1 MASTSSNT
9 KHSRFSTF
17 KVFKFT
23 GSKPPPPPPKDANY
37 VYSSSFNHSLLS
49 FTHLTL
55 RSIQPS
61 PCGSASVCT
70 LSPDQ
75 SPNKCKGGFFRK
87 ISGLRKRSASKNS
100 RVANPDDTTDDE
112 DISPPWNFQH
122 HIHIDEAFQG
132 IPPSWSSSLTELG
145 YSPAEIA
152 LIQKGRRPFPPK
164 SPPITPPSS
173 QHVVDPAPELAPF
186 ISDNIK
192 VAAAAPPPTPA
203 SMNVATPLEDAQPR
217 RPVPEVPPAP
227 VRPLQPSRSNS
238 VSTTRSSRSR
248 NCDQER
254 RFIPQTPP
262 HRPFR
267 VVNDTS
273 PPFNSPPPSY
283 PDDGVKSGSPPPI
296 TLEDAI
302 RPLPQEKAQPSR
314 RLPDPPTLNKIL
326 ASPPNSNEEAGAE
339 AEQHALAR
347 NGSERRRQRPAVLSI
362 QPPRL
367 SLRKDMLED
376 LSLWSA
382 SLFSSMPSA
391 LVDTPESSASTA
403 FTSASSPI
411 VTLPSIVLNS
421 NMFEEDEDEEEEETG
436 EEVADEL
443 DFSYSAS
450 PLYLE
455 VMGMMQDRAPSPTL
469 DTAWSPSGA
478 SRDSQ
483 LTIQLDPRRDSNRDS
498 SASTSTITHAT
509 IVRGASIVRRV
520 RADVGKGRESERPP
534 VQVVQ
539 EDDQEGD
546 SSSDDASSNDS
557 DDGDGTSGSTLAL
570 TTAPN
575 SQEDAGGFK
584 SPRMGYLDGSPLPSP
599 SPSPLRASFP
609 ELGSGELEAKE
620 IPGESPYVTPPPSA
634 PGLPDH
640 RPPIAVSTTSL
651 SMPTKQIKQLE
662 NGISPPS
669 FASTGAARYPAW
681 LAAIV
686 LPLAEFIDDAADPY
700 VLFTELQ
707 EIAQGESGSVYSAH
721 AAPSVVQQFRPL
733 SPRSPAED
741 STESASQLVDLR
753 HELELTRALHHANV
767 HRMERLYVD
776 VAEESLW
783 IGMELL
789 DRSLADVLAA
799 VGGEPEESAGA
810 PIEISEKMVARF
822 MWDVLLA
829 LSYIHKHH
837 IAHRD
842 VRSDNLLL
850 SRSGVLKL
858 ADFSMAVSSSPG
870 TPKRSDPV
878 GVIYW
883 QAPEMRTGLYDPLKV
898 DVWSLG
904 ATAWELVHGNPPFQD
919 IEDVRVI
926 ASHHQLPPAY
936 FLRTACSRS
945 EIVQLLEQCRAIDEQ
960 QVLTQNSEPDS

>member
-1 MASTSSNT
+1 
-9 KHSRFSTF
+9 
-17 KVFKFT
+17 
-23 GSKPPPPPPKDANY
+23 
-37 VYSSSFNHSLLS
+37 
-49 FTHLTL
+49 
-55 RSIQPS
+55 
-61 PCGSASVCT
+61 
-70 LSPDQ
+70 
-75 SPNKCKGGFFRK
+75 
-87 ISGLRKRSASKNS
+87 
-100 RVANPDDTTDDE
+100 
-112 DISPPWNFQH
+112 
-122 HIHIDEAFQG
+122 
-132 IPPSWSSSLTELG
+132 
-145 YSPAEIA
+145 
-152 LIQKGRRPFPPK
+152 
-164 SPPITPPSS
+164 
-173 QHVVDPAPELAPF
+173 
-186 ISDNIK
+186 
-192 VAAAAPPPTPA
+192 
-203 SMNVATPLEDAQPR
+203 
-217 RPVPEVPPAP
+217 
-227 VRPLQPSRSNS
+227 
-238 VSTTRSSRSR
+238 
-248 NCDQER
+248 
-254 RFIPQTPP
+254 
-262 HRPFR
+262 
-267 VVNDTS
+267 
-273 PPFNSPPPSY
+273 
-283 PDDGVKSGSPPPI
+283 
-296 TLEDAI
+296 
-302 RPLPQEKAQPSR
+302 
-314 RLPDPPTLNKIL
+314 
-326 ASPPNSNEEAGAE
+326 
-339 AEQHALAR
+339 
-347 NGSERRRQRPAVLSI
+347 
-362 QPPRL
+362 
-367 SLRKDMLED
+367 
-376 LSLWSA
+376 
-382 SLFSSMPSA
+382 MPSA
-391 LVDTPESSASTA
+391 LVDTPESSTSTA
-403 FTSASSPI
+403 FTSASSPMLPKPPMLSKPEPGKHKPS

-455 VMGMMQDRAPSPTL
+455 VMGMMQDRAPVANSISPPNTSSTASSGFQL

-520 RADVGKGRESERPP
+520 RADVVTTPPSITALKGKGRESERPP

-733 SPRSPAED
+733 SPHSPAED
-741 STESASQLVDLR
+741 STESASQVAIKRIPLQRGGTAKLVDLR

-822 MWDVLLA
+822 IWDVSGGPFISILA
-829 LSYIHKHH
+829 
-837 IAHRD
+837 
-842 VRSDNLLL
+842 V
-850 SRSGVLKL
+850 V
-858 ADFSMAVSSSPG
+858 
-870 TPKRSDPV
+870 
-878 GVIYW
+878 
-883 QAPEMRTGLYDPLKV
+883 
-898 DVWSLG
+898 
-904 ATAWELVHGNPPFQD
+904 
-919 IEDVRVI
+919 
-926 ASHHQLPPAY
+926 
-936 FLRTACSRS
+936 
-945 EIVQLLEQCRAIDEQ
+945 
-960 QVLTQNSEPDS
+960 